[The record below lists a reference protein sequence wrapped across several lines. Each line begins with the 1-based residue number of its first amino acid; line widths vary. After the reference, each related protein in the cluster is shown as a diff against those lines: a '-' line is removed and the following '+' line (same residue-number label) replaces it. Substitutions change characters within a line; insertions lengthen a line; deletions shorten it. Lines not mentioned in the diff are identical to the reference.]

1 MSQRC
6 FSMNRRRWFIHLVLR
21 ALSHRKGRTAL
32 LLAVLAMASSL
43 ATALGIVSFSMG
55 KRVAEEVRKYG
66 ANLVIIPETAR
77 LDVGSG
83 GLNFGVISEP
93 AYLRQRQVEDA
104 LSRSGIKTERSF
116 HLRGALHWKN
126 ADIMV
131 EGVDFID
138 IRRLF
143 PWWQLKGTWPAA
155 GETVVGNDLASG
167 LGLKLGDTLELAGKA
182 HIVRLRIS
190 GIVSSGGE
198 EDGMLFLSLPEL
210 QQALDLEGQ
219 LTLVRLMVT
228 AGGDSLRKS
237 ATALQILLPSSKVN
251 EVRQTA
257 RTSEGLLA
265 KVKLLMI
272 MVTAVVLIS
281 AGSSVAGTMSTM
293 VLERSKEIGLM
304 KAMGGTRWEVMRIF
318 CGEAALLGIL
328 GGLAGYL
335 FGSAIA
341 QFITKTVFSASAE
354 FIPWFVCISLGV
366 SLFLALLG
374 SVGPMISVFRL
385 DPVRSLRG
393 E

>member
-1 MSQRC
+1 MH
-6 FSMNRRRWFIHLVLR
+6 RRRWLLQLVFR
-21 ALSHRKGRTAL
+21 ALAHRTGRTAL

-83 GLNFGVISEP
+83 GLNFGVIAEP
-93 AYLRQRQVEDA
+93 AYLKQLEVEDA
-104 LSRSGIKTERSF
+104 LARSGLKAERSF
-116 HLRGALHWKN
+116 HLRGALHLKN

-131 EGVDFID
+131 EGVNFAD

-143 PWWQLKGTWPAA
+143 PWWQLKGNWPAA
-155 GETVVGNDLASG
+155 GETVVGLDLATR
-167 LGLKLGDTLELAGKA
+167 LGLKLGDTMELAGKA
-182 HIVRLRIS
+182 QIVRLRIS

-198 EDGMLFLSLPEL
+198 EDGLLFLALPEL
-210 QQALDLEGQ
+210 QQALGLDGQ

-228 AGGDSLRKS
+228 TGGDSLKKS
-237 ATALQILLPSSKVN
+237 AAALQLLLPTAKVN

-272 MVTAVVLIS
+272 MVTAVVLVS
-281 AGSSVAGTMSTM
+281 AGSSVAGTMSTT
-293 VLERSKEIGLM
+293 VLERGKEIGLM
-304 KAMGGTRWEVMRIF
+304 KAMGGTRWEVMLIF

-335 FGSAIA
+335 FGSLIA
-341 QFITKTVFSASAE
+341 QFITRTVFAASAE
-354 FIPWFVCISLGV
+354 FIPWFVGISLGV

-374 SVGPMISVFRL
+374 SVGPMISVFKL

>member
-1 MSQRC
+1 MH
-6 FSMNRRRWFIHLVLR
+6 RRRWLLQLVLR
-21 ALSHRKGRTAL
+21 ALVHRKGRTLL

-43 ATALGIVSFSMG
+43 ATALGIVSYSM
-55 KRVAEEVRKYG
+55 KKQVAEEVRKYG
-66 ANLVIIPETAR
+66 ANLIISPESAR

-83 GLNFGVISEP
+83 GLNFGVIAEP
-93 AYLRQRQVEDA
+93 AYLQQREVEDA
-104 LSRSGIKTERSF
+104 LSRSALKAERSF
-116 HLRGALHWKN
+116 HLHGALQWKT
-126 ADIMV
+126 ADLMV
-131 EGVDFID
+131 DGVNFTD

-143 PWWQLKGTWPAA
+143 PWWQLKGNWPAA
-155 GETVVGNDLASG
+155 GETVVGSDLATR
-167 LGLKLGDTLELAGKA
+167 LKLKTGDMLELVGKA
-182 HIVRLRIS
+182 KTVSLRIS

-198 EDGMLFLSLPEL
+198 EDGLLFLALPEL
-210 QQALDLEGQ
+210 QQALGLDGQ

-228 AGGDSLRKS
+228 AGDDSLKKS
-237 ATALQILLPSSKVN
+237 AAALQQLLPSAKVN

-265 KVKLLMI
+265 KVKLLMF

-281 AGSSVAGTMSTM
+281 AGSSVAGTMSTT
-293 VLERSKEIGLM
+293 VLERGKEIGLM
-304 KAMGGTRWEVMRIF
+304 KAMGGTRWEVMLIF
-318 CGEAALLGIL
+318 SGEAAMLGIL

-354 FIPWFVCISLGV
+354 FIPWVAGISLGV

-374 SVGPMISVFRL
+374 SVGPMISVFKL

>member
-1 MSQRC
+1 MS
-6 FSMNRRRWFIHLVLR
+6 RRRWFLHLVLR
-21 ALSHRKGRTAL
+21 ALAHRKGRTAL

-43 ATALGIVSFSMG
+43 ATALGIVSLSMG

-93 AYLRQRQVEDA
+93 SYLQQRQVEDA
-104 LSRSGIKTERSF
+104 LAQSGLKAERSF

-126 ADIMV
+126 TDVMV
-131 EGVDFID
+131 EGVDFAQ

-143 PWWQLKGTWPAA
+143 PWWQLRGGWPAP
-155 GETVVGNDLASG
+155 GETVVGNDLAVR
-167 LGLKLGDTLELAGKA
+167 LGLKVGETVELAGQLQP
-182 HIVRLRIS
+182 VRLKVS
-190 GIVSSGGE
+190 GIVSTGGE
-198 EDGMLFLSLPEL
+198 EDGLLFLTLPEL
-210 QQALDLEGQ
+210 QQALGLDGQ
-219 LTLVRLMVT
+219 LTVVRLLVT
-228 AGGDSLRKS
+228 AEGDSLKKR
-237 ATALQILLPSSKVN
+237 AAALQPFLPNAKVS
-251 EVRQTA
+251 EVRQIA

-265 KVKLLMI
+265 KVKLLMV

-281 AGSSVAGTMSTM
+281 AGSSVTGTMSTT

-304 KAMGGTRWEVMRIF
+304 KAMGGTRWEVLLIF
-318 CGEAALLGIL
+318 CGEAVLLGML

-335 FGSAIA
+335 FGSVIA
-341 QFITKTVFSASAE
+341 QFITRTVFSASAE
-354 FIPWFVCISLGV
+354 FIPWFAAVSLAV

-374 SVGPMISVFRL
+374 SVGPMASVFRL

>member
-1 MSQRC
+1 
-6 FSMNRRRWFIHLVLR
+6 MNRRRWLIHLVLR
-21 ALSHRKGRTAL
+21 ALAHRKGRTLL

-43 ATALGIVSFSMG
+43 ATALGIVSYSME

-66 ANLVIIPETAR
+66 ANLIIIPESAR

-93 AYLRQRQVEDA
+93 AYLQQREVEDTLA
-104 LSRSGIKTERSF
+104 RSGLKAERSF
-116 HLRGALHWKN
+116 HLRGALHWKD
-126 ADIMV
+126 ADLMV
-131 EGVDFID
+131 EGVDFSD

-143 PWWQLKGTWPAA
+143 PWWQLKGNWPVA
-155 GETVVGNDLASG
+155 GETVVGSDLAAR
-167 LGLKLGDTLELAGKA
+167 LKLKPGDQLELAGTA
-182 HIVRLRIS
+182 QTLRLRIS

-198 EDGMLFLSLPEL
+198 EDGLLFLALPEL
-210 QQALDLEGQ
+210 QQALGLDGR

-228 AGGDSLRKS
+228 AGGDSLKKS
-237 ATALQILLPSSKVN
+237 AAALQLLLPAAKVN

-265 KVKLLMI
+265 KVKLLMF
-272 MVTAVVLIS
+272 MVTAVVLVS
-281 AGSSVAGTMSTM
+281 AGSSVAGTMSTT
-293 VLERSKEIGLM
+293 VLERGKEIGLM
-304 KAMGGTRWEVMRIF
+304 KAMGGTRREVMLIF
-318 CGEAALLGIL
+318 CGEAAMLGIL

-341 QFITKTVFSASAE
+341 QFITRTVFSSSAE
-354 FIPWFVCISLGV
+354 FIPWFAGISLGV

-374 SVGPMISVFRL
+374 SVGPMISVFKL

>member
-1 MSQRC
+1 MH
-6 FSMNRRRWFIHLVLR
+6 RRRWLLQLVLR
-21 ALSHRKGRTAL
+21 ALAHRKGRTVL

-43 ATALGIVSFSMG
+43 ATALGIVSYSME

-66 ANLVIIPETAR
+66 ANLIIIPESAR

-83 GLNFGVISEP
+83 GLNFGVIAEP
-93 AYLRQRQVEDA
+93 AYLQQREVEDTLA
-104 LSRSGIKTERSF
+104 RSGLKAERSF
-116 HLRGALHWKN
+116 HLRGALHWKD
-126 ADIMV
+126 ADLMV
-131 EGVDFID
+131 DGVNFAD

-155 GETVVGNDLASG
+155 GETVVGSDLATR
-167 LGLKLGDTLELAGKA
+167 LKLRPGDMLELVGKA
-182 HIVRLRIS
+182 QTVRLRIS

-198 EDGMLFLSLPEL
+198 EDGLLFLALPEL
-210 QQALDLEGQ
+210 QQALGLDGQ

-228 AGGDSLRKS
+228 AGGDNLKKS
-237 ATALQILLPSSKVN
+237 ATALQLLLPSAKVN

-265 KVKLLMI
+265 KVKLLML
-272 MVTAVVLIS
+272 MVTAVVLVS
-281 AGSSVAGTMSTM
+281 AGSSVAGTMSTT
-293 VLERSKEIGLM
+293 VLERGKEIGLM
-304 KAMGGTRWEVMRIF
+304 KAMGGTRWEVMLIF
-318 CGEAALLGIL
+318 CGEASMLGIL

-341 QFITKTVFSASAE
+341 QFITRTVFSASAE
-354 FIPWFVCISLGV
+354 FIPWFAGISLGV

-374 SVGPMISVFRL
+374 SVGPMISVFKL

>member
-1 MSQRC
+1 MLQ
-6 FSMNRRRWFIHLVLR
+6 LVLR
-21 ALSHRKGRTAL
+21 ALAHRKGRTVL

-43 ATALGIVSFSMG
+43 ATALGIVSYSRE

-66 ANLVIIPETAR
+66 ANLIIIPESAR

-83 GLNFGVISEP
+83 GLNFGVIAEP
-93 AYLRQRQVEDA
+93 AYLQQREVEDTLA
-104 LSRSGIKTERSF
+104 RSGLRAERSF
-116 HLRGALHWKN
+116 HLRGALQWKD
-126 ADIMV
+126 ADLMA
-131 EGVDFID
+131 EGVNFSD

-143 PWWQLKGTWPAA
+143 PWWQLKGNWPAA
-155 GETVVGNDLASG
+155 GETVVGSDLASR
-167 LGLKLGDTLELAGKA
+167 LKLKPGDQLELAGKVQT
-182 HIVRLRIS
+182 VRLRIS

-198 EDGMLFLSLPEL
+198 EDGLLFLALPEL
-210 QQALDLEGQ
+210 QQALGLDGQ

-228 AGGDSLRKS
+228 AGDDSLKKS
-237 ATALQILLPSSKVN
+237 AAALQLLLPSARVN

-265 KVKLLMI
+265 KVKLLMF
-272 MVTAVVLIS
+272 MVTAVVLVS
-281 AGSSVAGTMSTM
+281 AGSSVAGTMSTT
-293 VLERSKEIGLM
+293 VLERGKEIGLM
-304 KAMGGTRWEVMRIF
+304 KAMGGTRWEVMLIF
-318 CGEAALLGIL
+318 CGEAAMLGIL

-341 QFITKTVFSASAE
+341 QFITRTVFSASAE
-354 FIPWFVCISLGV
+354 FIPWFAGISLGV

-374 SVGPMISVFRL
+374 SVGPMISVFKL